1 MLRGGPG
8 VASRGIRGAGQ
19 RSCPGR
25 GAAGPAP
32 VAERDPQRGSAVAE
46 FVMVSAV
53 LMLLFMAC
61 LQIGFALHVRNTVQ
75 DASSTG
81 ARYGALRDRTPQD
94 GAARTREILS
104 SSLPQRYAQ
113 DVRPSVT
120 SDGAQPVLEIT
131 VSAPLPVL
139 GPWGPAEGI
148 EVSGHAILP

>member
-1 MLRGGPG
+1 MVRGGPG
-8 VASRGIRGAGQ
+8 AASRGIRGVGQ
-19 RSCPGR
+19 RPRAGR
-25 GAAGPAP
+25 GAGGPGAD
-32 VAERDPQRGSAVAE
+32 AEGDPQRGSAVAE

-94 GAARTREILS
+94 GAERTREILS
-104 SSLPQRYAQ
+104 ASLPQRYAQ
-113 DVRPSVT
+113 DVRASVT
-120 SDGAQPVLEIT
+120 SDGAQRVLQIT
-131 VSAPLPVL
+131 VATPLPVL
-139 GPWGPAEGI
+139 GPWGPAQGI